1 MGGVG
6 EWVVWVYKPILVLS
20 FSSSLTKIKC
30 EQWTK
35 VKGLMSVFPFPVC
48 VYAVIHYHKVRV
60 KQTSTTKVVYARAGN
75 GRDFLQVPCPTPIY
89 I

>member
-1 MGGVG
+1 MG

-48 VYAVIHYHKVRV
+48 VYAVIHYYKVRV
-60 KQTSTTKVVYARAGN
+60 KQIKALFVNLSICELDG
-75 GRDFLQVPCPTPIY
+75 I
-89 I
+89 